1 MTFFGKINLRT
12 SLPVVILQS
21 NKPICI
27 HLFEAFSSSDD
38 DDDDCKL
45 LCSMNDDLIFSSG
58 MAFVLCFCCR
68 PSRLVKSGKCQAVTG
83 WLWWWARFFQNDGD
97 TWMSRWKLGS
107 MVSKWVIAWVVPPPS
122 NSGKWRFIRIPC
134 KRCNNPGGVMTY
146 SYMRSIGVVTHLLT
160 TD

>member
-38 DDDDCKL
+38 DDDDDDDDCKL

-58 MAFVLCFCCR
+58 MAFVFVFVAGL
-68 PSRLVKSGKCQAVTG
+68 QG
-83 WLWWWARFFQNDGD
+83 W
-97 TWMSRWKLGS
+97 
-107 MVSKWVIAWVVPPPS
+107 
-122 NSGKWRFIRIPC
+122 
-134 KRCNNPGGVMTY
+134 
-146 SYMRSIGVVTHLLT
+146 
-160 TD
+160 